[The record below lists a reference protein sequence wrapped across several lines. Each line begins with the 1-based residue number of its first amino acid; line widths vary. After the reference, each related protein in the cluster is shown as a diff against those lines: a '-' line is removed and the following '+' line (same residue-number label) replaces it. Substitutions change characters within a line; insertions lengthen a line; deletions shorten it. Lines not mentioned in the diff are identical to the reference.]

1 MASRR
6 TALLSVLVAAA
17 LALAGCNAVLTLTA
31 LFTPSDAA
39 GAPAL
44 KPGYWSSPYC
54 TAAEAAARSG
64 DCANGY
70 EITPGDM
77 REVDDSATFD
87 ASAPRPQSA
96 DAYLLVAGDPMVMQI
111 AFPNTA
117 IGQAPAT
124 YIYVA
129 VKPTALDASGR
140 IVAAEVWSVLCG
152 PSALPRPDAP
162 RDQDGV
168 PPATDHPF
176 PGMTLGDIGCIP
188 ADKAAVFDAAKAS
201 RALGDGVLSL
211 HWVADSAP

>member
-1 MASRR
+1 MANRR
-6 TALLSVLVAAA
+6 TVMLGALACAA
-17 LALAGCNAVLTLTA
+17 LALAGCNAVMTMVA
-31 LFTPSDAA
+31 LFTPADAA
-39 GAPAL
+39 GAAVL
-44 KPGYWSSPYC
+44 KPGYWNTIYC
-54 TAAEAAARSG
+54 TPAAAAARAAI
-64 DCANGY
+64 CANGY
-70 EITPGDM
+70 QLTPSEMRQAADPTTPGGPYPDQ
-77 REVDDSATFD
+77 VTPYVLA
-87 ASAPRPQSA
+87 
-96 DAYLLVAGDPMVMQI
+96 AGDPMVMQI

-140 IVAAEVWSVLCG
+140 IIAAEVWSVLCG